1 MHRVRRLAAVS
12 GALQKAR
19 SNRLPTAV
27 AVRSPPSE
35 ARASPRPRLRATQEV
50 AFCVDQVLRSYRGRK
65 MSGACKSL
73 IAKAHAGTGRV
84 ATALLA
90 TFIAAAALGA
100 IVYGSAE
107 AQSKLPPAAVTNSVR
122 ISDPSTGF
130 VLNNDFER
138 LFFVFSGAGPITNIG
153 RTDKVYQ
160 GKLVQ
165 ARAFMSATILY
176 QGQPA
181 PSVIDDAHYV
191 GGDDTNPG
199 GNDLVAMRCR
209 PQDPDQLAAV
219 LATWPKL
226 FKVAASDLA
235 DLMEYTPADCPTPD
249 LDPSYAVDQ
258 RVYCESQSFS
268 DQGNKMVPLS
278 LQPAIDAGAAIFQLT
293 GTPFQPTGS
302 TTGANVLYDLYGI
315 GSGFSGL
322 GFSVQDSY
330 LASKGGNVPLTAAQ
344 ALEQSI
350 VTEYLVRNVSLAAG
364 NCRCVRVKPY
374 DNRDQRPLRWNAVW
388 IKGRLDRADFSC
400 VERNRLP

>member
-1 MHRVRRLAAVS
+1 M
-12 GALQKAR
+12 
-19 SNRLPTAV
+19 
-27 AVRSPPSE
+27 SP
-35 ARASPRPRLRATQEV
+35 A
-50 AFCVDQVLRSYRGRK
+50 G
-65 MSGACKSL
+65 KSL
-73 IAKAHAGTGRV
+73 IAQARAGARRV
-84 ATALLA
+84 ATPLA
-90 TFIAAAALGA
+90 AAFIAAVALGA
-100 IVYGSAE
+100 IVCGSAE
-107 AQSKLPPAAVTNSVR
+107 AQSKFPPAAVTNSVR
-122 ISDPSTGF
+122 VSDPSTGF
-130 VLNNDFER
+130 VLNQDFAR
-138 LFFVFSGAGPITNIG
+138 LFFVPSSVSPITSIG

-176 QGQPA
+176 QGQPT

-191 GGDDTNPG
+191 GGDDSNPG

-209 PQDPDQLAAV
+209 PQDPDQLDAV
-219 LATWPKL
+219 LATWPKV
-226 FKVAASDLA
+226 FTAAASDLA
-235 DLMEYTPADCPTPD
+235 DLMQYTPADCPTPD
-249 LDPSYAVDQ
+249 LDPSYPVDQ

-268 DQGNKMVPLS
+268 DQANKLVPLS
-278 LQPAIDAGAAIFQLT
+278 LQAAIDAGAAVFQLA
-293 GTPFQPTGS
+293 GTPFPPTGS

-330 LASKGGNVPLTAAQ
+330 RASKGGNVPLTAAQ

-374 DNRDQRPLRWNAVW
+374 DNRDQRALRWNAVW
-388 IKGRLDRADFSC
+388 TNGRLDRTDFSC